1 MTDARSTLTNYNKGN
16 TMNALRLSALQP
28 RVILSSSLMVFAQLA
43 PVQAQTTETWSVG
56 ASGLWN
62 VAGNWSPNGV
72 PNNGGGNTYNVDI
85 VDGVSTVT
93 LNLAATIN
101 DLTMGT
107 GNTLVIPTGQQL
119 TVAGPS
125 ISNAGAI
132 QVNGGGGNSAYLVL
146 DGNSTLSGA
155 GTLTLSVA
163 SGGGS
168 SYIQQGTGG
177 VTLTSSSTIQGAGT
191 IGNGGLAV
199 ANSGTIDANA
209 AGGLLLNGSG
219 GITNTGLLEATKG
232 DTLTINTSVTD
243 TGGTIKAAGA
253 GSDVVLSSA
262 SITGGTLTASGGG
275 VLTPSGTVS
284 LNNVTLSGGTV
295 YPIATGTQTDLSGTF
310 ANNGSVAMSG
320 GNGNNAFLVLENSLT
335 NAGPVTL
342 SVASGGGSSYIQQG
356 TGGVTLTNSGTIQGA
371 GIIGNGGLAV
381 ANSGTIDANAA
392 GGLLLNGSGGITN
405 TGLLEATGGNT
416 LTINTSVTN
425 TGANITASGAGSD
438 VVLSSANI
446 TGGTLTA
453 SGGGVLTPIGTV
465 NLTNVT
471 ISSGTVYP
479 IATGTQT
486 DLSGTFTNNG
496 SVAMSGG
503 NGNNAFLVLE
513 NSLTNAGPVTMSVN
527 PTGGG
532 SSYIQQ
538 GTGGVTLTN
547 SGTIQGAGIIGN
559 GGLAVANSG
568 TIDASAAGGLLL
580 NGSGGITNTGLL
592 EATGGNTLTINTS
605 VTNTGANITASGA
618 GSDVVL
624 SSASITG
631 GTLTASGGG
640 VLTPSGTVSLNNV
653 TLSGGTVYPIATG
666 TQTDLSGTFANNG
679 SVAMSGGNGN
689 NAFLVLEN
697 SLTNAGPVTLSVASG
712 GGSSYIQQGTGGVT
726 LTNTGTIQGAGV
738 IGNGGLTVVNGA
750 TGTIGSVGA
759 GATLLVN
766 GSGGL
771 TNSGTLLAGAGSTL
785 HVSSGAFSNFAGTT
799 LTGGTY
805 NLAGGT
811 LQIDELGSTGGEIV
825 TNAANI
831 VLSAPGYAFLD
842 SAGMNALSALATT
855 AAKSSFTLAGGANFT
870 TGGNY
875 HNLGTLTVG
884 AGSTFDVAGKFT
896 NYSGTTTTLK
906 GGTYNLT
913 GTLGFSGANVVTN
926 AAKLT
931 LIGSSAEILNTK
943 TNKNGLANFSTNSS
957 TGTLSLQGGANLTTV
972 GSVSNA
978 GTLTIGTGSTLTEG
992 GAGTF
997 TQTAG
1002 TTTDSGTVAASG
1014 GVTLSGGSLFGT
1026 GTISGNVQSSAT
1038 VTPGATA
1045 AGTGTLTDTGTYTQN
1060 AGGTL
1065 DINIASKKAFDVF
1078 SSAGAVLSGTLNITD
1093 LKSFV
1098 PTVGS
1103 TFKILTFGSETGTF
1117 AAVNGLSINGSEHY
1131 TVTYQPTDVLLTVV
1145 AGPSP
1150 AASIRAGAE
1159 PASAKLTGS
1168 VTDSA
1173 RLAATLARFNA
1184 AYAEAGMHDMHPG
1197 ITAVAL
1203 RRPAVQRARAL
1214 ELINQI
1220 GKQRR

>member
-1 MTDARSTLTNYNKGN
+1 
-16 TMNALRLSALQP
+16 MNNLRLSALQP
-28 RVILSSSLMVFAQLA
+28 RVILSASLIVFAPLALA
-43 PVQAQTTETWSVG
+43 PAQAQTTETWSLG

-85 VDGVSTVT
+85 VDGSSTVT
-93 LNLAATIN
+93 LNLAATID

-119 TVAGPS
+119 TVLGPT

-132 QVNGGGGNSAYLVL
+132 QVNGGGGNNAYLVL

-155 GTLTLSVA
+155 GTLSMSIA
-163 SGGGS
+163 SGSGT
-168 SYIQQGTGG
+168 SYIEQGTGG
-177 VTLTSSSTIQGAGT
+177 VTLTNSSTIQGAGT

-199 ANSGTIDANA
+199 TNSGTIDANA

-232 DTLTINTSVTD
+232 DTLTINTSVAD
-243 TGGTIKAAGA
+243 TGGTIKASGT
-253 GSDVVLSSA
+253 GSDVILSSA
-262 SITGGTLTASGGG
+262 SITGGTLNATGGG
-275 VLTPSGTVS
+275 VLTPTGTVS
-284 LNNVTLSGGTV
+284 LDNVTLSSGTV
-295 YPIATGTQTDLSGTF
+295 YPIATGTQTNLSGTF
-310 ANNGSVAMSG
+310 TNGGSVTMSG
-320 GNGNNAFLVLENSLT
+320 GNGNNAALVLENSLT

-342 SVASGGGSSYIQQG
+342 SIASGSGTNYIEQG
-356 TGGVTLTNSGTIQGA
+356 TGGVTLTNS
-371 GIIGNGGLAV
+371 
-381 ANSGTIDANAA
+381 
-392 GGLLLNGSGGITN
+392 
-405 TGLLEATGGNT
+405 
-416 LTINTSVTN
+416 
-425 TGANITASGAGSD
+425 
-438 VVLSSANI
+438 
-446 TGGTLTA
+446 
-453 SGGGVLTPIGTV
+453 
-465 NLTNVT
+465 
-471 ISSGTVYP
+471 
-479 IATGTQT
+479 
-486 DLSGTFTNNG
+486 
-496 SVAMSGG
+496 
-503 NGNNAFLVLE
+503 
-513 NSLTNAGPVTMSVN
+513 
-527 PTGGG
+527 
-532 SSYIQQ
+532 
-538 GTGGVTLTN
+538 
-547 SGTIQGAGIIGN
+547 
-559 GGLAVANSG
+559 
-568 TIDASAAGGLLL
+568 
-580 NGSGGITNTGLL
+580 
-592 EATGGNTLTINTS
+592 
-605 VTNTGANITASGA
+605 
-618 GSDVVL
+618 
-624 SSASITG
+624 
-631 GTLTASGGG
+631 
-640 VLTPSGTVSLNNV
+640 
-653 TLSGGTVYPIATG
+653 
-666 TQTDLSGTFANNG
+666 
-679 SVAMSGGNGN
+679 
-689 NAFLVLEN
+689 
-697 SLTNAGPVTLSVASG
+697 
-712 GGSSYIQQGTGGVT
+712 
-726 LTNTGTIQGAGV
+726 GTIQGAGV

-750 TGTIGSVGA
+750 TGTIGSSGA

-766 GSGGL
+766 GSGGI

-785 HVSSGAFSNFAGTT
+785 HVSSGPFSNFAGTT

-842 SAGMNALSALATT
+842 SAGKNALSALATT

-870 TGGNY
+870 TGGSY

-884 AGSTFDVAGKFT
+884 AGSTFDVAGKLK

-931 LIGSSAEILNTK
+931 LTGSSAEILNTK

-972 GSVSNA
+972 GGVSNA
-978 GTLTIGTGSTLTEG
+978 GTLTIGTGSTLTAG
-992 GAGTF
+992 GAGTY

-1026 GTISGNVQSSAT
+1026 GTISGNVLSSAT

-1045 AGTGTLTDTGTYTQN
+1045 AGTGTLKDTGTYTQN

-1065 DINIASKKAFDVF
+1065 DINIASKTAFDVL
-1078 SSAGAVLSGTLNITD
+1078 SSTGAVLSGTLNIAD

-1145 AGPSP
+1145 AGPSA
-1150 AASIRAGAE
+1150 AASISAGAE
-1159 PASAKLTGS
+1159 SAAAKLTGS
-1168 VTDSA
+1168 VADSA

-1184 AYAEAGMHDMHPG
+1184 VYAETGMREMHAG

-1203 RRPAVQRARAL
+1203 RQTAVQRARAL